1 MARLAQV
8 KRSLNEGR
16 DKRDCPKRGGGW
28 VGQEQYVGRYRY
40 AVHRVYLCIVHRY
53 TYTYTAILRQSL

>member
-1 MARLAQV
+1 M
-8 KRSLNEGR
+8 RSVTSAIVR
-16 DKRDCPKRGGGW
+16 RKRGGGW